1 MSASD
6 TLQLIEDMSLK
17 ILNIPPIERGKVLKQ
32 LKEKVLN
39 ETKQAFDSA
48 QKQAEMLKES
58 LSAFDE

>member
-17 ILNIPPIERGKVLKQ
+17 ILNLPPTERGKVLKQ

-39 ETKQAFDSA
+39 ETKQQFDSA
-48 QKQAEMLKES
+48 QKQAEILQQS
-58 LSAFDE
+58 LIAFDE